1 MNPKIQE
8 LRDKRGRLVKQ
19 MREFVNSEAEARQ
32 NGETSAVADYAK
44 SFERCEAEERALYR
58 EIQTLE
64 REEEARREAAGQHA
78 PKDEHGEQRAAGSP
92 EEYRNAFTQYF
103 RNGSESLSAEQKTL
117 LKANFR
123 GTSPQSTTAALGG
136 YTIPTG
142 FMPELGKAML
152 DYSGIMQA
160 ARIVRTDSGNT
171 MYWPTVDDTST
182 LATLV
187 SEGSSTTVADITFAQ
202 KQLDAYTYRTLA
214 QISEELMQDSAFDME
229 ATVRELFAE
238 RFGRAFNAALTT
250 GTGSSQ
256 PNGVVTGSA
265 LGKTAASATA
275 FTYSEMLDLVHSVDP
290 SYRYGQ
296 NVGFMFNDA
305 VLAAIKKLSIGSSDA
320 FPVWQPGMTSKDPDT
335 VLGFRYWV
343 NQSMDSAL
351 TTGKKIML
359 FGDFSKYVIRMVRD
373 VTVRRLNERYAE
385 SLLVG
390 VLGFARID
398 GEVLNSAAIKRLVLA

>member
-8 LRDKRGRLVKQ
+8 LRDKRGRLVQQ
-19 MREFVNSEAEARQ
+19 MREFVNSEKEARQ
-32 NGETSAVADYAK
+32 KSDESAASDYAR
-44 SFERCEAEERALYR
+44 SFERCEAEERSIYR
-58 EIQTLE
+58 EIQLLE
-64 REEEARREAAGQHA
+64 REEESKREAAGQHA
-78 PKDEHGEQRAAGSP
+78 PSDNEQRSGNP
-92 EEYRNAFTQYF
+92 EEYRSAFERYF
-103 RNGSESLSAEQKTL
+103 RSGTDSLDNEQKAL
-117 LKANFR
+117 LKVHYR

-142 FMPELGKAML
+142 FMAELEKSML

-160 ARIVRTDSGNT
+160 ARIIRTDGGNT
-171 MYWPTVDDTST
+171 MYWPTADDTGTS
-182 LATLV
+182 AVLV

-214 QISEELMQDSAFDME
+214 QISEELMQDSAFNME
-229 ATVRELFAE
+229 ATIRDLFAE

-256 PNGVVTGSA
+256 PNGVVTGST

-275 FTYSEMLDLVHSVDP
+275 FTYAEMLDLVHSIDP
-290 SYRYGQ
+290 AYRIGQ

-335 VLGFRYWV
+335 VLGYRYWI
-343 NQSMDSAL
+343 NQNMDSAL

-359 FGDFSKYVIRMVRD
+359 FGDFSKYVVRMVRD

-390 VLGFARID
+390 MLGFARID
-398 GEVLNSAAIKRLVLA
+398 GEILNSAAIKRLVLA